1 MDCAIAPSLEPPPPQ
16 PASNVTQASP
26 TAVSWNLMVC
36 LLIGIFLLLCLL
48 KLLGTGCADD
58 KKNWSL
64 PRFAARTMVLVKD
77 VWTGTASLS
86 L

>member
-1 MDCAIAPSLEPPPPQ
+1 
-16 PASNVTQASP
+16 
-26 TAVSWNLMVC
+26 
-36 LLIGIFLLLCLL
+36 LL

-58 KKNWSL
+58 KKRSV
-64 PRFAARTMVLVKD
+64 PARFAAWTMVLVKD